1 MVLVPSM
8 SSFVD
13 GESINMD
20 CPFIVELFLRIRLVN
35 TVEPKIKVSLHGP
48 PSSFLQVMSVLS
60 RMIDYKSLLS

>member
-35 TVEPKIKVSLHGP
+35 TVEPKIKVSLHDRY
-48 PSSFLQVMSVLS
+48 QKKAK
-60 RMIDYKSLLS
+60 RIERRET